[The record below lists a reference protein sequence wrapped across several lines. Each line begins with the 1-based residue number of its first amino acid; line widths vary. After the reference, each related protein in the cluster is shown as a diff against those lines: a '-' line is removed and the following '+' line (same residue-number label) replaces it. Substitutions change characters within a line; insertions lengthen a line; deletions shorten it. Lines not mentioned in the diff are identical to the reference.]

1 MMWAFVFIAIAVL
14 AYLTYQQVIELR
26 RQVASLTTLQDQQT
40 DMLLALLQKQGID
53 RGSSTKT
60 ASRPDVA
67 PPVTRGVGLNAM
79 D

>member
-53 RGSSTKT
+53 
-60 ASRPDVA
+60 P
-67 PPVTRGVGLNAM
+67 GLF
-79 D
+79 DEDGEPS